1 MKKRFIITLLAVF
14 FVMGTLGIAAAY
26 SSYLTSFAS
35 TYPASTS
42 ASTFSCGICHIDPA
56 GGGPRNGYGT
66 AYANAGHNFPAI
78 ESLDSDGDG
87 STNIAEITAGT
98 NPGDATSYPAPVAC
112 TSFTYSAFSAC
123 KTNNTQT
130 RTVLS
135 SLPAGC
141 TGGTPVL
148 TQACTYVPPVTTCTS
163 FTYSAFSACQP
174 NNTQTRTVLT
184 SLPAGCTGGTPVL
197 TQACTYVPP
206 VTTCTSFTYSAFSA
220 CQPNNTQNTNRAHQ
234 SACGL
239 YRWHAAPDANL
250 QLCPAGNGLHVVY
263 LFGLVG
269 LSGEQH
275 PDTNR
280 AFQSACGM
288 YRRNPACDT
297 DLQLCPASPGKSPGD
312 ITCVNRFV
320 LGHGVSGADYR
331 RSIEPLKRHS
341 RKEGGSTSP
350 SFFISPATRNPSP
363 EFD

>member
-42 ASTFSCGICHIDPA
+42 STFSCGICHIDPA

-98 NPGDATSYPAPVAC
+98 NPGDASSYPAPVAC

-184 SLPAGCTGGTPVL
+184 SLPAGCTGGTPLL
-197 TQACTYVPP
+197 TQICNYVPP
-206 VTTCTSFTYSAFSA
+206 VTACTSFTYSGWSA
-220 CQPNNTQNTNRAHQ
+220 CQANNTQTRTVLT
-234 SACGL
+234 SL
-239 YRWHAAPDANL
+239 
-250 QLCPAGNGLHVVY
+250 PAGCTG
-263 LFGLVG
+263 GTPLVTQICNYVPPPPG
-269 LSGEQH
+269 
-275 PDTNR
+275 
-280 AFQSACGM
+280 
-288 YRRNPACDT
+288 NP
-297 DLQLCPASPGKSPGD
+297 Q
-312 ITCVNRFV
+312 V
-320 LGHGVSGADYR
+320 
-331 RSIEPLKRHS
+331 
-341 RKEGGSTSP
+341 
-350 SFFISPATRNPSP
+350 ISPASTGLYWDTVYQVLIIGGPSGN
-363 EFD
+363 